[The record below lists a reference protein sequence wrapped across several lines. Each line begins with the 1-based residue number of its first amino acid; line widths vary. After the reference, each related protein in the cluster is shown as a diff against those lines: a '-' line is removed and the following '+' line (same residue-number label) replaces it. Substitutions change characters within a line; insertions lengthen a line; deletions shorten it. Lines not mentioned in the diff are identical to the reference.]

1 MTSVPL
7 ETLKWAAAALLGL
20 SFGCIAYTIARSMGS
35 GAGAYADSMSEETS
49 RQFEDIFL
57 FFPAKRIREIG
68 WAVAGAVFMLL
79 SIPFFDLTNMIS
91 TATGLI
97 LGLSFGGLA
106 LMAPTKL
113 VQVMRNKRRQK
124 FNIQLVEALG
134 SMSNALRAGFSI
146 NQAFET
152 VVQNG
157 EKPISQEFGVMLQ
170 QMRVGMNFYDALQSL
185 DKRVGSD
192 DLTLV
197 VTSIDIAR
205 RTGGNLTEIFDK
217 ISLTIRERMRIERRV
232 LTLTS
237 QGRLQGIVVACM
249 PAILGTAMTFLKPDL
264 MLPFFKSVNGMV
276 AVGATVLLIAGGW
289 FFISKI
295 IKIDV

>member
-1 MTSVPL
+1 MDPNRL
-7 ETLKWAAAALLGL
+7 MLLKWGATLLVGLAFGAFGWQIIHTIQSSAGAYSESMSENTARQFEDLFLFIPAKKIADIGRAAAAAL
-20 SFGCIAYTIARSMGS
+20 
-35 GAGAYADSMSEETS
+35 
-49 RQFEDIFL
+49 FL
-57 FFPAKRIREIG
+57 LCFIPLFSLTNYVSTA
-68 WAVAGAVFMLL
+68 AGAVLG
-79 SIPFFDLTNMIS
+79 IFFGS
-91 TATGLI
+91 
-97 LGLSFGGLA
+97 LA
-106 LMAPTKL
+106 LMVPSRL
-113 VQVMRNKRRQK
+113 VAYLRVRRRRA
-124 FNIQLVEALG
+124 FNLQLVEALS

-185 DKRVGSD
+185 DQRVGSE

-197 VTSIDIAR
+197 VTAIDIAR

-217 ISLTIRERMRIERRV
+217 IGMTIRERLRIERRV
-232 LTLTS
+232 LTLTA
-237 QGRLQGIVVACM
+237 QGRIQGIIVALM
-249 PAILGTAMTFLKPDL
+249 PAVLGGVMTVIKPE
-264 MLPFFKSVNGMV
+264 MMMPFFKSAQGM
-276 AVGATVLLIAGGW
+276 GAIGLTILLICVGW